1 MEILTDPNV
10 AYVLLILGFLT
21 AVLALFS
28 PGTGI
33 LEIGALFALA
43 IAGYGIA
50 NNPINWWAFII
61 MGVGLLPFILSLRQ
75 QRNLRAVM
83 LIIASITFVLGSTL
97 LFRGE
102 GWRPA
107 INIVLI
113 LLLSPLAIGGTWLIA
128 TKSLEAITSRPAFD
142 LTRLTSM
149 TGEVTSDIR
158 GQGTVY
164 VNGEEWTATSSS
176 FIPAGTQVRVLG
188 RKGLEL
194 EVEPVDK

>member
-1 MEILTDPNV
+1 MEILSDPNV

-33 LEIGALFALA
+33 LEIAALFALA
-43 IAGYGIA
+43 VAGYGIA
-50 NNPINWWAFII
+50 NNPINVWAFIL
-61 MGVGLLPFILSLRQ
+61 MGAGLIPFLFSLRQ
-75 QRNLRAVM
+75 KRNLRVVL

-107 INIVLI
+107 VNIVLI

-128 TKSLEAITSRPAFD
+128 TKSLEAITSRPTFD
-142 LTRLTSM
+142 LGRLTDM

-176 FIPAGTQVRVLG
+176 FIPAGTRIRVLG

-194 EVEPVDK
+194 EVEPVEK